1 MNRLF
6 RIIKDKPKKITIK
19 NNVEIIDTDNNT
31 YVIKKKTNKN
41 LDYIY
46 DYLHSRSF
54 DYFPKRLIKDDEY
67 DIYEYVEDVKLPNE
81 QKILD
86 LVNLLTL
93 LHSKTTFY
101 KEIDIDIYKNIY
113 EDVVGR
119 IEYLNNYYNNLMD
132 IIETNIYMSPSEYL
146 IARNISLI
154 YNSLNYARYQIDRW
168 YDLIKDKRKIR
179 LVNIH
184 NNLSIEHYIKKDKPY
199 FISWDKS
206 KIDMPIYDILSLYK
220 NHFLDFE
227 FMDILKF
234 YESKYPLLMEERIL
248 LFILMAL
255 PSEIDISSSEYNTC
269 IKARN
274 LLDYL
279 AKTEYLTTEYGK
291 ETKTNKTN
299 EFK

>member
-184 NNLSIEHYIKKDKPY
+184 NNLSIDHYIKKDKPY

-255 PSEIDISSSEYNTC
+255 PSEIDISSSE
-269 IKARN
+269 
-274 LLDYL
+274 
-279 AKTEYLTTEYGK
+279 
-291 ETKTNKTN
+291 
-299 EFK
+299 

>member
-269 IKARN
+269 IKVRN

-291 ETKTNKTN
+291 ETKTDKTN
-299 EFK
+299 KFK

>member
-132 IIETNIYMSPSEYL
+132 VIETNIYMSPSEYL

-269 IKARN
+269 IKVRN

>member
-132 IIETNIYMSPSEYL
+132 VIETNIYMSPSEYL

-269 IKARN
+269 IKVRN

-299 EFK
+299 KFK

>member
-154 YNSLNYARYQIDRW
+154 YNSLNYARYQIDKW

-269 IKARN
+269 IKVRN

-299 EFK
+299 KFK

>member
-6 RIIKDKPKKITIK
+6 RIIKGKPKKITIK
-19 NNVEIIDTDNNT
+19 NNVEIIDTDSNT

-119 IEYLNNYYNNLMD
+119 IEYLDNYYNNLMD
-132 IIETNIYMSPSEYL
+132 TIETNIYMSPSEYL

-154 YNSLNYARYQIDRW
+154 YNSLNYARYQIDKW

-184 NNLSIEHYIKKDKPY
+184 NNLSIDHYIKKDKPY

-269 IKARN
+269 IKVRN

-291 ETKTNKTN
+291 ETKTDKTN
-299 EFK
+299 KFK

>member
-154 YNSLNYARYQIDRW
+154 YNSLNYARYQVDRW

-269 IKARN
+269 IKVRN

>member
-154 YNSLNYARYQIDRW
+154 YNSLNYARYQIDKW

-184 NNLSIEHYIKKDKPY
+184 NNLSIDHYIKKDKPY

-269 IKARN
+269 IKVRN